1 VRVVTSLTV
10 LVASLTPRRLAF
22 NDRQPHEG
30 FAAEK
35 VAREQLF
42 LQVLRFPSVSI
53 IPPIA
58 HADSCTLA
66 VDSNVK

>member
-1 VRVVTSLTV
+1 VTVVTCLTV

-22 NDRQPHEG
+22 NARQPHEG
-30 FAAEK
+30 SAAEK
-35 VAREQLF
+35 VARGQLF
-42 LQVLRFPSVSI
+42 LQVLRFPSVST

-66 VDSNVK
+66 VDSSVK